1 MISRSEPS
9 PPAFCA
15 PILFFLFLRKERIAA
30 PGEERKEN
38 SETGSANRAAIASE
52 EASSIPF
59 PPGRRKL
66 HIRSLLLPSQTGTI
80 SLGSG
85 LADKWGLSGH
95 RPDWGSFFEPILF
108 FLLQKEKNGFN
119 LPRKERG
126 PVPTVVL
133 NLTQKIS
140 AIIRPLRQSLPS
152 ERSLRSAHR
161 LSAEPRS
168 KTNTCGPMSTRKGQA
183 ASVTLLRREQLRSAS
198 APTNTSEVQQKI
210 EEAGGQGRPPLQEV
224 RCKPGG
230 AGR

>member
-1 MISRSEPS
+1 M
-9 PPAFCA
+9 PATTN
-15 PILFFLFLRKERIAA
+15 LIAL
-30 PGEERKEN
+30 P
-38 SETGSANRAAIASE
+38 ASE
-52 EASSIPF
+52 
-59 PPGRRKL
+59 RRGD
-66 HIRSLLLPSQTGTI
+66 HWSPVF
-80 SLGSG
+80 
-85 LADKWGLSGH
+85 
-95 RPDWGSFFEPILF
+95 FFEPILF
-108 FLLQKEKNGFN
+108 FLCQKEKNGFN

-198 APTNTSEVQQKI
+198 APTSAAAI
-210 EEAGGQGRPPLQEV
+210 LQDEILF
-224 RCKPGG
+224 
-230 AGR
+230 